1 MADMISVRWLR
12 IRVILQR
19 ILLPLLMLNVA
30 HSHGQQPSPTKQW
43 RLSKFE
49 ISGLQRCNRDVVM
62 AVSRLQTGQHINVEF
77 LEAATERLMKTGL
90 FKQVKY
96 NYYSTG
102 DQVKVSFQVEEEERR
117 DPIVF
122 DNFVWFSDDEIA
134 QAIRQELA
142 FYDGK
147 APQAGPVVDSIK
159 SVLERLLRQRGLTGR
174 VEYMQSGELVGGK
187 IEVTANVFLV
197 KDSKMIVNSLRFL
210 GVKVVREA
218 DLIKACRTL
227 LGAEYSRTHLSDSVR
242 LNIVPFY
249 RQHGFL
255 RVEFSAP
262 LTRLEAST
270 NSQHRIAVTI
280 PVEEG
285 PAYVWDK
292 AEWVGNMVFSAK
304 DLDKRLG
311 MKSGKLA
318 DGLKIDA
325 GLTAVRQAYWRK
337 GYKQAK
343 VSAEPQFDDTTRRVT
358 YRITITEGPK
368 SR

>member
-1 MADMISVRWLR
+1 MLAFSPKRVLGVVLIMVWVMTTHAD
-12 IRVILQR
+12 
-19 ILLPLLMLNVA
+19 
-30 HSHGQQPSPTKQW
+30 GQQTSSFTTW
-43 RLSKFE
+43 RLEKIE
-49 ISGLQRCNRDVVM
+49 ISGLQRYSQEVAM
-62 AVSRLQTGQHINVEF
+62 TASGLQIGQTISAAS

-96 NYYSTG
+96 NYHSTG
-102 DQVKVSFQVEEEERR
+102 DRIEVSFEVEEESRR
-117 DPIVF
+117 DPIFF
-122 DNFVWFSDDEIA
+122 DNFVWFSDDEIT
-134 QAIRQELA
+134 QAIRQELT

-159 SVLERLLRQRGLTGR
+159 SIIERLLRQRGLTAR

-187 IEVTANVFLV
+187 LQVTANVFLV
-197 KDSKMIVNSLRFL
+197 KDSKMIVSNLRFP
-210 GVKVVREA
+210 GAKVVREA
-218 DLIKACRTL
+218 DLIKAGRTL
-227 LGAEYSRTHLSDSVR
+227 LGAEYSRTHLSDFVR

-249 RQHGFL
+249 RQRGFL

-262 LTRLEAST
+262 VVRLEAGT
-270 NSQHRIAVTI
+270 NSQDRVAVTI

-292 AEWVGNMVFSAK
+292 AEWVGNAAFSAK

-325 GLTAVRQAYWRK
+325 GLAAIRQAYLKK
-337 GYKQAK
+337 GFKQAK
-343 VSAEPQFDDTTRRVT
+343 VSAEPQFDDAARRVL
-358 YRITITEGPK
+358 YRITINEGPRLA
-368 SR
+368 SAG